1 MKKLIAAALALIL
14 LCTVGLAQ
22 ESVETEEK
30 LLLTVTVEGID
41 YRLGIS
47 TAGDFAAN
55 GWPYAVE
62 EDGTY
67 SFYSAENESYFYVRT
82 LNGDS
87 DDPVMEIDLMWADG
101 VQVVYCG
108 FSADPDSPEAR
119 DDIPL
124 WTWLV
129 ELFGAETD
137 EEGLLTAR
145 VPLSDGST
153 LLIETRDVRVRLVL
167 LPPAV

>member
-1 MKKLIAAALALIL
+1 MKKFIAAILALIL
-14 LCTVGLAQ
+14 LCAAALAQ
-22 ESVETEEK
+22 ESGATEEEY
-30 LLLTVTVEGID
+30 LLTVTVEGID
-41 YRLGIS
+41 YRLGTS

-55 GWPYAVE
+55 GWPCDVE
-62 EDGTY
+62 EDGTF

-82 LNGDS
+82 LNGDP

-101 VQVVYCG
+101 VQVSYCG
-108 FSADPDSPEAR
+108 FSAAPDVQENR

-137 EEGLLTAR
+137 AEGLLTAR

-167 LPPAV
+167 LPPIL